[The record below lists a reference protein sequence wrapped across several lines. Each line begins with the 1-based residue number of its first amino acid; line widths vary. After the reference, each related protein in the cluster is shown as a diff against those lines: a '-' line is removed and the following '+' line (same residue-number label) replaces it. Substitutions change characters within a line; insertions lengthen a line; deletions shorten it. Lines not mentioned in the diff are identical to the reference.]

1 MSSIQRE
8 GSRDFISVSMPW
20 NNDDKNDDN
29 SKGRRH
35 TSLYRK
41 WRAMSSFQRSLIFLL
56 CILGCVTFLLWRK
69 GLMWQNF
76 DTDNMDETVG
86 HQGHKISE
94 EHSPKFNRVNKQE
107 IIENNLKELEEL
119 RKQHALVI
127 KKGPPKLK
135 NRDKPIDDNIDDNK
149 NLNSN
154 EETNQG
160 EIHGDTGVHTEDK
173 LPGDVG
179 ADTAGDGEA
188 NPVENNENFALNIN
202 GVNILPLDKQS
213 QRQKKVVEAFRHAW
227 EGYKKYAWG
236 HDELRPISRSHS
248 EWFGIGLTII
258 DSLDTMLLMNL
269 REEFQQAREWVANSL
284 TFEKNVDVNLFETTI
299 RVLGGLLS
307 AYHLSGDDLFLR
319 KAIDLGDRLLPA
331 FHSRSNIPYSDV
343 NLLTRTAHPPRWGPD
358 SSVSEVTTIQLE
370 FRDLTYT
377 TGDAKYKSA
386 VDTVMSHIHAL
397 PKRAGLVPIFVNADT
412 GKFRPGSTI
421 TLGARGDSY
430 YEYLLKQ
437 WLQSG
442 KTENWLRDDFVDSMD
457 GVMSLL
463 RRESEPSKLVY
474 IGELLHGST
483 FSPKMDHLVCFL
495 PGTLMLAVQ
504 NGLDKKYE
512 QFAKD
517 LLETCVQMYKR
528 MPTGLSAEL
537 VYFNQGPSKHEDIQ
551 VRPLDAH
558 CLLRPETVE
567 SLFILYRLTKDK
579 KYQDYGW
586 SIFQAI
592 EQHAKISTGG
602 YSSLNSVKD
611 TKLGFRDKMESFF
624 LGETLKY
631 LFLLF
636 SDVDMVPLDKFV
648 FNTEAHL
655 LPIRKS

>member
-1 MSSIQRE
+1 
-8 GSRDFISVSMPW
+8 
-20 NNDDKNDDN
+20 
-29 SKGRRH
+29 
-35 TSLYRK
+35 
-41 WRAMSSFQRSLIFLL
+41 
-56 CILGCVTFLLWRK
+56 
-69 GLMWQNF
+69 MWQNF

-236 HDELRPISRSHS
+236 HDELRPISRLHS

-307 AYHLSGDDLFLR
+307 AYHLSRDDLFLR
-319 KAIDLGDRLLPA
+319 KAV
-331 FHSRSNIPYSDV
+331 SSNEKEIS
-343 NLLTRTAHPPRWGPD
+343 
-358 SSVSEVTTIQLE
+358 LE
-370 FRDLTYT
+370 
-377 TGDAKYKSA
+377 
-386 VDTVMSHIHAL
+386 
-397 PKRAGLVPIFVNADT
+397 GLAD
-412 GKFRPGSTI
+412 
-421 TLGARGDSY
+421 
-430 YEYLLKQ
+430 
-437 WLQSG
+437 
-442 KTENWLRDDFVDSMD
+442 
-457 GVMSLL
+457 
-463 RRESEPSKLVY
+463 
-474 IGELLHGST
+474 
-483 FSPKMDHLVCFL
+483 
-495 PGTLMLAVQ
+495 
-504 NGLDKKYE
+504 
-512 QFAKD
+512 
-517 LLETCVQMYKR
+517 
-528 MPTGLSAEL
+528 
-537 VYFNQGPSKHEDIQ
+537 
-551 VRPLDAH
+551 
-558 CLLRPETVE
+558 
-567 SLFILYRLTKDK
+567 
-579 KYQDYGW
+579 
-586 SIFQAI
+586 
-592 EQHAKISTGG
+592 KI
-602 YSSLNSVKD
+602 Y
-611 TKLGFRDKMESFF
+611 
-624 LGETLKY
+624 
-631 LFLLF
+631 
-636 SDVDMVPLDKFV
+636 
-648 FNTEAHL
+648 
-655 LPIRKS
+655 